1 LNYLLDTCVISELIK
16 PRPIKRVVEWVGS
29 VNENLFF
36 LSVLTLGEIH
46 KGINKLPASKR
57 RSALQEWVSND
68 LCQRFEERIIPISMK
83 VAGIWGEIQGK
94 AEKNGNKIPI
104 IDSLIAATAIANEL
118 TVVTRNVGD
127 MEKTGV
133 PIYNPWK
140 PK

>member
-1 LNYLLDTCVISELIK
+1 MISELIK
-16 PRPIKRVVEWVGS
+16 PHPIKHVVEWVES

-57 RSALQEWVSND
+57 RSILQEWVSND

-83 VAGIWGEIQGK
+83 VARIWGEIQGK

-140 PK
+140 PV